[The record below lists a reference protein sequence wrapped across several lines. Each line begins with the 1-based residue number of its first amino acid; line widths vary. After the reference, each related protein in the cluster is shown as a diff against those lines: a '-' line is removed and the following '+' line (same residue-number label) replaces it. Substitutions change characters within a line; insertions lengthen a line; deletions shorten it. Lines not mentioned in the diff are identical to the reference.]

1 MARNTLKLDISGF
14 NEMAKRYE
22 ALGGDVKAITQKAL
36 ERAGAKI
43 EKDTIE
49 AVQKKNLPQ
58 KGKFS
63 QGYTEQSIVRNSRVT
78 WSGTQAEINV
88 GFDYSKPGAGG
99 FLITGTP
106 KMQPDRELHK
116 MYKQKAYMRS
126 VQNEMIEEVQTAIA
140 EKMEGQNGR

>member
-14 NEMAKRYE
+14 NELAKRYE

-43 EKDTIE
+43 EKDTID

-58 KGKFS
+58 KGKYS
-63 QGYTEQSIVRNSRVT
+63 QGNTERSIVRNSRVT